1 MHISQKDR
9 TFTAQHVT
17 GPTHNMLR
25 LKIGRGTPQA
35 FVVSV
40 LPPIGNCDHTGGLTQ
55 EEIALEIKAGLAD
68 ANAALGSNYVV
79 EAAAIV
85 ENDTRQ
91 RGIYAYLTKKIV
103 ENVAA
108 TPNV

>member
-1 MHISQKDR
+1 MHISENNG

-25 LKIGRGTPQA
+25 LKIGRGTPQK

-40 LPPIGNCDHTGGLTQ
+40 LPPIGECRHTGHLTVG
-55 EEIALEIKAGLAD
+55 EIALAIEAGLAD
-68 ANAALGSNYVV
+68 ANAALNADYIV

-91 RGIYAYLTKKIV
+91 RGIYEYLTRKIV
-103 ENVAA
+103 EQAAA
-108 TPNV
+108 T

>member
-1 MHISQKDR
+1 MHISEIDG

-25 LKIGRGTPQA
+25 LKIGRGTPRD
-35 FVVSV
+35 FGVSV
-40 LPPIGNCDHTGGLTQ
+40 LPPIGDCRHTGGLSV
-55 EEIALEIKAGLAD
+55 EEIALAIEAGLAD
-68 ANAALGSNYVV
+68 ANAALNANYIV

-91 RGIYAYLTKKIV
+91 RGIYEYLTRKIV
-103 ENVAA
+103 EMAA
-108 TPNV
+108 VTQEG

>member
-1 MHISQKDR
+1 MHISENDG

-25 LKIGRGTPQA
+25 LKIGRGEPQG

-40 LPPIGNCDHTGGLTQ
+40 LPPIGECRHPGGLTV
-55 EEIALEIKAGLAD
+55 EEVALAIEAGLAD
-68 ANAALGSNYVV
+68 ANAALSANYIV
-79 EAAAIV
+79 ETAAIV

-91 RGIYAYLTKKIV
+91 RGIYEYLTKKIV
-103 ENVAA
+103 EKAAA
-108 TPNV
+108 TGRA

>member
-1 MHISQKDR
+1 MHVSENNG

-25 LKIGRGTPQA
+25 LKIGRGIPQEFA
-35 FVVSV
+35 VTV
-40 LPPIGNCDHTGGLTQ
+40 LPPIGECHHTGGLSV
-55 EEIALEIKAGLAD
+55 EEGAAEIKAGLAG
-68 ANAALGSNYVV
+68 ANDALGTDYTI

-91 RGIYAYLTKKIV
+91 RGIYEYLTRKIV
-103 ENVAA
+103 EKAA
-108 TPNV
+108 ASIA